1 MPSQILSGR
10 CMKKENKTQ
19 KRQQAK
25 KLVRQYEISLPLAWS
40 VVNNTCSLHDALVQ
54 SRTDAERGHIQAQY
68 DLNDQEMEK
77 IQSGEASLTD
87 ILVQKQHKEHIDD
100 TDAEPFLAIG
110 FSGYFWVH
118 HKGVFRGEIIGC
130 SQYDVEF
137 ITHQGTFSLPKL
149 HIKAFS
155 IDEISDLSSQIPDVD
170 PVVRIE
176 ERFRIS
182 NRVLYRFVLEETTL
196 RMELL
201 GGLTCSGILQQVGR
215 YECVLAQEDGTTII
229 LMRHA
234 LSRVDEVK

>member
-1 MPSQILSGR
+1 
-10 CMKKENKTQ
+10 MKKENKTQ

-54 SRTDAERGHIQAQY
+54 SRTEAQRGQLKAQY
-68 DLNDQEMEK
+68 DLSDQDMEK
-77 IQSGEASLTD
+77 IQTGESSVHD

-100 TDAEPFLAIG
+100 TDADPYLTVG

-118 HKGVFRGEIIGC
+118 HKEVFRAEIISC
-130 SQYDVEF
+130 TQYDVEF
-137 ITHQGTFSLPKL
+137 ISAEGTFSLPKL
-149 HIKAFS
+149 QIKAFS
-155 IDEISDLSSQIPDVD
+155 ADEISNMSSQSPDVD

-182 NRVLYRFVLEETTL
+182 NRVLYRFVLEETVVQLT
-196 RMELL
+196 LL
-201 GGLTCSGILQQVGR
+201 GGLTCVGVLQQVGR
-215 YECVLAQEDGTTII
+215 YECVLTQEDGTTII

-234 LSRVDEVK
+234 LSSVEEVK